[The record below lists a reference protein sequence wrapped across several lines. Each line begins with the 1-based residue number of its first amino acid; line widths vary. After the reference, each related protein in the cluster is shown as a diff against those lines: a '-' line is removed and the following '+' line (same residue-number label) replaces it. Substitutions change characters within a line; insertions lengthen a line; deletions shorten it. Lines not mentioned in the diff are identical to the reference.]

1 MAEMET
7 APIYFITGGVRSG
20 KSTFAEKTAY
30 ELARAH
36 TGTLLYYLACGR
48 AQDEEMQQR
57 IELHQQ
63 SRQNSVVPWQSGEF
77 PRNIDNSIPFYN
89 KQTIVLLDCLTTWLD
104 NELFSID
111 SELGKQHLQNVFE
124 KMMGSIETI
133 RNHCFSLIVVSNE
146 VLHEPLP
153 SSEIV
158 QAYQKTIGRLH
169 QELVAR
175 SHQAYLVESG
185 IPLMMKGSK

>member
-1 MAEMET
+1 MEK
-7 APIYFITGGVRSG
+7 APVYFITGGVRSG
-20 KSTFAEKTAY
+20 KSTFAEKTAH
-30 ELARAH
+30 ELAR
-36 TGTLLYYLACGR
+36 TNSGTLLYYLACGR
-48 AQDEEMQQR
+48 AQDEEMQKR
-57 IELHQQ
+57 IELHRQ
-63 SRQNSVVPWQSGEF
+63 SRQNSVIPWQFGEF

-111 SELGKQHLQNVFE
+111 SELSEQHLQNVFE
-124 KMMGSIETI
+124 KMMGSIETV
-133 RNHCFSLIVVSNE
+133 RMHCFSLIVVSNE
-146 VLHEPLP
+146 VLYDPLP

-175 SHQAYLVESG
+175 SNQAYLVESG

>member
-1 MAEMET
+1 MEK
-7 APIYFITGGVRSG
+7 APVYFITGGVRSG
-20 KSTFAEKTAY
+20 KSTFAEKKAH

-36 TGTLLYYLACGR
+36 SETWLYYLACGR
-48 AQDEEMQQR
+48 VQDEEMQKR

-77 PRNIDNSIPFYN
+77 PINIDNSIPFYN

-111 SELGKQHLQNVFE
+111 SDLSNQHLQNVFE

-133 RNHCFSLIVVSNE
+133 RKHCFSLIVVSNE
-146 VLHEPLP
+146 VLLEPLS

-169 QELVAR
+169 RELVAR
-175 SHQAYLVESG
+175 SNQAYLVEAG
-185 IPLMMKGSK
+185 IPIMMKGSK